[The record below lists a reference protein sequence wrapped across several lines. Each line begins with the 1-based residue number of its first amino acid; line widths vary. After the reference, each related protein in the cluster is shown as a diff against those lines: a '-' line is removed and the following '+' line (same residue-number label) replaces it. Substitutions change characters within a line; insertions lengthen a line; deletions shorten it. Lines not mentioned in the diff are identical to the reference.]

1 MLLELRSDLDIG
13 ARMVN
18 QIELIRSQLLKLVS
32 DSGAVKSASE
42 ELDKKLIDIEEDLI
56 QLKLTGQGQDSV
68 RWPPKLL
75 TKINYL
81 ANGLAS
87 GDFGPTKQQREV
99 HALFK
104 QQLAG
109 LRQRL
114 DGVLSKDLTTF
125 NKLLADNNI
134 KTVIG
139 R

>member
-1 MLLELRSDLDIG
+1 MLLELRSDLESG

-18 QIELIRSQLLKLVS
+18 QIEQIRSQLQRL
-32 DSGAVKSASE
+32 DSAAAKSAAE
-42 ELDKKLIDIEEDLI
+42 DLEKKLIDIEDDLI

-104 QQLAG
+104 QQLAE

-114 DGVLSKDLTTF
+114 D
-125 NKLLADNNI
+125 KLLADNDVKNLI
-134 KTVIG
+134 S